1 MTLKPIILLAS
12 ARKDSDTKGF
22 LDKVFKNTDHK
33 IIDLLDFSILHYDYN
48 HQYSAEDEFFKIIEE
63 EVLPHQSIVFATP
76 VYWYTMSGLM
86 KIFFDRLTDLVTIK
100 KQLGRQLKG
109 KSTFLLA
116 VGTDEE
122 MPAGFETPFK
132 LTSVYLNMSYE
143 GCIYHS
149 TKTSKKQELIQ
160 DSIDNFISKIKGN
173 MTDF

>member
-1 MTLKPIILLAS
+1 MTPKPIILLAS
-12 ARKDSDTKGF
+12 ARKDSDTKKF

-48 HQYSAEDEFFKIIEE
+48 HQYSEEDEFFKIIEE

-76 VYWYTMSGLM
+76 VYWYSMSGLM

-100 KQLGRQLKG
+100 KQLGRQLEG

-116 VGTDEE
+116 VGTDDE

-132 LTSVYLNMSYE
+132 LTSEYLNMSYQ
-143 GCIYHS
+143 GNIYYS
-149 TKTSKKQELIQ
+149 TKKANKQELVQ
-160 DSIDNFISKIKGN
+160 DSIDNFISKIKRN
-173 MTDF
+173 ITEF